1 MPDAAIYDVTK
12 TIIPKNYFLLK
23 SRQNLEKMAKRVA
36 QSLASFK
43 ISKKKK
49 KKAFSKAAQMWEKWP
64 KELPNFGSV

>member
-43 ISKKKK
+43 IS
-49 KKAFSKAAQMWEKWP
+49 AI
-64 KELPNFGSV
+64 